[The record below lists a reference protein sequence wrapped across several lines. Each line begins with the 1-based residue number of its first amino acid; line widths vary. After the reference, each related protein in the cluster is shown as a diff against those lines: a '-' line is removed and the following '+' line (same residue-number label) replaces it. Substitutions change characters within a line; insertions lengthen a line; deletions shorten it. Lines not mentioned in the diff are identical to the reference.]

1 MAGKVEVLISQL
13 PQEEYPIGDLNDR
26 NPEAQPF
33 MSVCIQEC
41 TRMNILTNSMRS
53 SLQELTLGLKGDLSM
68 SDQMERLMNSL
79 YIDSIPRVWEQ
90 FAYPSLK
97 KLVPW
102 MSDLEQR
109 IKQLNDWSS
118 DLSLP
123 KCVWLPGLFNP
134 QSFLRAVLQNT
145 AR

>member
-1 MAGKVEVLISQL
+1 
-13 PQEEYPIGDLNDR
+13 
-26 NPEAQPF
+26 

-41 TRMNILTNSMRS
+41 TRINILTNAMRA

-79 YIDSIPRVWEQ
+79 YIDSIPRTWEQ

-102 MSDLEQR
+102 RSY
-109 IKQLNDWSS
+109 
-118 DLSLP
+118 LSHCF
-123 KCVWLPGLFNP
+123 K
-134 QSFLRAVLQNT
+134 
-145 AR
+145 